1 MIESIPN
8 EDVLELPRSWKR
20 HLHPRRGGWTAQKVT
35 VAALDEAEL
44 RSRYAGAIEAALAH
58 RATDPALAE
67 AGRRHLAGEASPLGA
82 AVVAAIP
89 ESEIHFGETT
99 ARFADAWVST
109 YGLPFAV
116 HAFVERCDLR
126 VGSYGAAEG
135 GLARDGSG
143 FDGARLADA
152 AKRLRVLLAG
162 TGDAEYR
169 EVVGLLAG
177 VRTSPLRRMLA
188 AYLVPTEAEWVAG
201 CCAEPADAVPRQLL
215 LRSLGSAEHFAMLGP
230 ERHISVVDC
239 YSIENLVTLAEGA
252 GPMIAPYLA
261 QAFDAHHENPR
272 RRKALLD
279 VLGRLPT
286 DEAFRLMLER
296 AGNAHMRAALRETM
310 RRYPVRALRVL
321 ATAAGSTAAE
331 LLLEHVH
338 GHADL
343 VARVLPELPEEVRA
357 AVEKPGA
364 LDERGPGAGPDELP
378 RVLLDP
384 PWARAKP
391 EPVVLEGLPLPGERS
406 MAWAPGERGDWRR
419 TTIFFPYPD
428 SWHKPSDERGWGEVA
443 EVPAP
448 QEPAER
454 WERFAAS
461 FNAGK
466 VREDVFW
473 LAGLFAMGPEDLVR
487 PLLRGW
493 VPDEWERPGG
503 YWSPETW
510 LRVLIARFDLD
521 ALPVALRFARAKPAR
536 GAELLLPYLDGDV
549 ADAMA
554 GWLLRTKSARGAAL
568 AWFERHG
575 PGAARRLVPV
585 ALGKPGKAREA
596 AEHALPFLDRETVLD
611 AARAHGARAVE
622 LVEALLDE
630 NAAPR
635 RKIPKSLDV
644 EAGALPPVLLRGRE
658 RALPLRAVETL
669 LTLLAISTPEEPH
682 PELADVLDACDPA
695 SLAEF
700 GWELYRHWGKNG
712 GRSEHAWQFSA
723 LGRLGNDD
731 TVRVLI
737 PLIRVWPG
745 DGGHHLAVR
754 GLDAVAGIGSE
765 LALREVH
772 GIAQTVKYKGLR
784 KHAQE
789 KVEQIAAARGLTPE
803 ELGDRLVPDFG
814 LDATGALALDYGPR
828 RFTAGFDAAL
838 KPYVVDESGKV
849 RANLPKPGV
858 RDDPELAPAAH
869 RRFAELK
876 KDVRA
881 IAGVQLGRMERAM
894 ATGRRWSVAEFRE
907 FFVEHPLMWH
917 LARRLVWIAED
928 GGAAKAFRIAE
939 DRTFADAADAGYTP
953 PDGAAVTI
961 AHPVRLGNA
970 VRTWARRFDDYE
982 IAQPFRQLDREV
994 HALTA
999 RERAGDRL
1007 ARFEG
1012 TTVPFGNVLRLER
1025 RGWRRGPVNSDG
1037 GIECLV
1043 RPAEDGR
1050 HVVVTL
1056 KTGLFVGYVSES
1068 GDQTLEAVWIGT
1080 DPAPDGFAHENPG
1093 RERCTFADLDPVT
1106 ASEILGDLTAVVT

>member
-1 MIESIPN
+1 MIKSIPD

-44 RSRYAGAIEAALAH
+44 RSRYTGTIEAALAH

-67 AGRRHLAGEASPLGA
+67 AGRRHLAGDASPLGA
-82 AVVAAIP
+82 AVIGAIP
-89 ESEIHFGETT
+89 ESELYSGEMT

-126 VGSYGAAEG
+126 VRSYGADKG

-143 FDGARLADA
+143 FDGDRLADA

-169 EVVGLLAG
+169 EVVELLAG

-201 CCAEPADAVPRQLL
+201 CCAEPANAVPRELL

-239 YSIENLVTLAEGA
+239 YYIENLVTLAEGA
-252 GPMIAPYLA
+252 GPVIAPYLA
-261 QAFDAHHENPR
+261 QAFDTHHGNPR

-286 DEAFRLMLER
+286 DEAFGLMLER

-310 RRYPVRALRVL
+310 RRYPVRAIRVL
-321 ATAAGSTAAE
+321 AAAGDAAAD
-331 LLLEHVH
+331 LLDEHVR
-338 GHADL
+338 GHAEL
-343 VARVLPELPEEVRA
+343 VARVLPELPEDVRA
-357 AVEKPGA
+357 AVGKPSDEGA
-364 LDERGPGAGPDELP
+364 PEAAADDLP
-378 RVLLDP
+378 RLLLDP
-384 PWARAKP
+384 PWARAAP
-391 EPVVLEGLPLPGERS
+391 EPVVLAGLAVPEERS
-406 MAWAPGERGDWRR
+406 MVWAPGERGGWRR
-419 TTIFFPYPD
+419 TEIFHPYPD
-428 SWHKPSDERGWGEVA
+428 SWHKPSSERGYGDVGP
-443 EVPAP
+443 VPTP
-448 QEPAER
+448 QKREER

-461 FNAGK
+461 FTAGT
-466 VREDVFW
+466 VREEAEW
-473 LAGLFAMGPEDLVR
+473 LAGLLAMGPEDLVR

-493 VPDEWERPGG
+493 VPDGWPRPGG
-503 YWSPETW
+503 WWSPENW
-510 LRVLIARFDLD
+510 LRVLIARFGPD

-536 GAELLLPYLDGDV
+536 GADLLLPFLDGDV

-554 GWLLRTKSARGAAL
+554 GWLLRTPSVRETAL

-575 PGAARRLVPV
+575 RAAARHLVPV
-585 ALGKPGKAREA
+585 ALGEPGKARQA
-596 AEHALPFLDRETVLD
+596 AEHALPFLDRAAVLD
-611 AARAHGARAVE
+611 AARPHGARAVE
-622 LVEALLDE
+622 LVAALLE
-630 NAAPR
+630 EGAPAR
-635 RKIPKSLDV
+635 RKIPESLGVDAEV
-644 EAGALPPVLLRGRE
+644 LPRVLLRGRE
-658 RALPLRAVETL
+658 RALPVRAVRTL
-669 LTLLAISTPEEPH
+669 LTLLAISAPDEPD
-682 PELADVLDACDPA
+682 PGLAEALDACDPR

-700 GWELYRHWGKNG
+700 GWALYLHWGENG
-712 GRSEHAWQFSA
+712 GRPEHAWQFTA
-723 LGRLGNDD
+723 LGWLGDD
-731 TVRVLI
+731 GTVRDLV
-737 PLIRVWPG
+737 PLVRAWPG
-745 DGGHHLAVR
+745 SGGHHLAVR
-754 GLDAVAGIGSE
+754 GLDVLALIGSE
-765 LALREVH
+765 VALREVH

-784 KHAQE
+784 KRAAE
-789 KVEQIAAARGLTPE
+789 KVEQIAAARGLTAE
-803 ELGDRLVPDFG
+803 QLGDRLVPDFG
-814 LDATGALALDYGPR
+814 LDAAGALVLDYGPR
-828 RFTAGFDAAL
+828 RFVAGFDASL

-849 RANLPKPGV
+849 RTNLPKPGV
-858 RDDPELAPAAH
+858 RDDAALAPAAH

-894 ATGRRWSVAEFRE
+894 ATGRRWSVPEFRE

-917 LARRLVWIAED
+917 VARRLVWFAED

-939 DRTFADAADAGYTP
+939 DRTFADAADAAYTP
-953 PDGAAVTI
+953 PDGAAITI
-961 AHPVRLGNA
+961 AHPVRLGDA
-970 VRTWARRFDDYE
+970 VRIWTRRFDDYE
-982 IAQPFRQLDREV
+982 ITQPFRQLDREV

-1012 TTVPFGNVLRLER
+1012 TTVPFGSVLRLER

-1043 RPAEDGR
+1043 RPAGDR
-1050 HVVVTL
+1050 RFVVVTL
-1056 KTGLFVGYVSES
+1056 ETGLFVGYVSES
-1068 GDQTLEAVWIGT
+1068 GDQTLQAVWIGT
-1080 DPAPDGFAHENPG
+1080 DPAPDVFSHENPG

-1106 ASEILGDLTAVVT
+1106 ASEVLDDLTAVVT